1 MAKSLHSHEYD
12 CMLVLLREARKSK
25 GVTQVELAQLL
36 DMTQGEISRIET
48 GQRRLDMVEL
58 RDYCRALGIS
68 FLGFV
73 RKFDAKLGK

>member
-1 MAKSLHSHEYD
+1 MAKSLHSHEYE
-12 CMLVLLREARKSK
+12 CMLILLRDARKSRD
-25 GVTQVELAQLL
+25 VTQVELAELL
-36 DMTQGEISRIET
+36 GMTQGEISRIET
-48 GQRRLDMVEL
+48 GQRRLDVAEL